1 MVHPPDLVSCLL
13 RTQGSRVLN
22 SCRSLQKVKQIHA
35 SVVVDGQELSLV
47 LASKLISFYVQF
59 DDFRSAVS
67 VLKALKEPNTFLWNS
82 VIKAHVNSGLV
93 DSGVFVYKLMRKK
106 GVPCDGYTF
115 PILSKLVLLI
125 ECGVSFAE
133 MIHCV
138 AMQMGFESDVYFCN
152 TMIEAYVKSG
162 YSGNALKLFNEMP
175 YRDLVSWTS
184 MISGFAYEGN
194 SNLAFGLFNEMRKEV
209 EPNEVTMIVML
220 QTCSTMVEGRQLHGY
235 VIRFGSLI
243 DQSLKN
249 SILKMY
255 ADFGSEDDSELL
267 FDETARRDV
276 VSWNIMTYL
285 YSSKGKIMKMADYLS
300 RMRREVQPRIET
312 LTVLIA
318 GLGQCRYPS
327 QGRQIHCLALKTGL
341 FDDILMTTLLEMYA
355 KSGDLENSS
364 KLFRE
369 VSHRNYSTWD
379 AIISG
384 WTENGHFQKA
394 LELFQQMVAVG
405 VQPRTENMRTL
416 VVACMHLGALRL
428 GKSIHGYFLRNFFS
442 ISDEGAQSLETS
454 IMNMYVRCGDIC
466 SARICFDNMLVKDLV
481 TWSSMIEG
489 LGTHGLGSEALEF
502 FHQMKAGGVEPNSVT
517 FLSLLSACSHSG
529 LLYKGCEALNS
540 MKWEF
545 GFEPDLDSRIW
556 GALLASARVHEDH
569 KVGQYA
575 AQKLLELESDNA
587 GYYTLYSNVQAS
599 LERWNDVEEVRSAMK
614 DMNLMRHPG
623 WSCLEVEGTF
633 HGFVS
638 GDRSHQQM
646 DEIHAIIDCLS
657 EMH

>member
-1 MVHPPDLVSCLL
+1 
-13 RTQGSRVLN
+13 
-22 SCRSLQKVKQIHA
+22 
-35 SVVVDGQELSLV
+35 
-47 LASKLISFYVQF
+47 
-59 DDFRSAVS
+59 
-67 VLKALKEPNTFLWNS
+67 
-82 VIKAHVNSGLV
+82 
-93 DSGVFVYKLMRKK
+93 
-106 GVPCDGYTF
+106 
-115 PILSKLVLLI
+115 
-125 ECGVSFAE
+125 

-138 AMQMGFESDVYFCN
+138 GMQMGFESDVYFCN

-220 QTCSTMVEGRQLHGY
+220 QTCSTMVEGRQLHGC

-285 YSSKGKIMKMADYLS
+285 YSSKGKIMKMADCLS
-300 RMRREVQPRIET
+300 RMRREVEPSIET

-327 QGRQIHCLALKTGL
+327 QGRQIHCLALKTRL

-489 LGTHGLGSEALEF
+489 LGTHGLGPLGSEALEF
-502 FHQMKAGGVEPNSVT
+502 FHQMKAEGIEPNSVT

-545 GFEPDLDSRIW
+545 GIEPDLGHYTCIVDLLGRSGKVKEALSTILKLVALPDSRIW
-556 GALLASARVHEDH
+556 GALLAAARVHEDH

-587 GYYTLYSNVQAS
+587 GYYTLY
-599 LERWNDVEEVRSAMK
+599 
-614 DMNLMRHPG
+614 
-623 WSCLEVEGTF
+623 
-633 HGFVS
+633 
-638 GDRSHQQM
+638 
-646 DEIHAIIDCLS
+646 
-657 EMH
+657 

>member
-1 MVHPPDLVSCLL
+1 
-13 RTQGSRVLN
+13 
-22 SCRSLQKVKQIHA
+22 
-35 SVVVDGQELSLV
+35 
-47 LASKLISFYVQF
+47 
-59 DDFRSAVS
+59 
-67 VLKALKEPNTFLWNS
+67 
-82 VIKAHVNSGLV
+82 
-93 DSGVFVYKLMRKK
+93 
-106 GVPCDGYTF
+106 
-115 PILSKLVLLI
+115 
-125 ECGVSFAE
+125 

-276 VSWNIMTYL
+276 VSWNIITYL
-285 YSSKGKIMKMADYLS
+285 YSSKGKIMKMADCLS
-300 RMRREVQPRIET
+300 RMRREVEPSIET

-327 QGRQIHCLALKTGL
+327 QGREIHCLALKTGL

-369 VSHRNYSTWD
+369 VSHTNYSTWD

-502 FHQMKAGGVEPNSVT
+502 FHQMKAEGIEPNSVT

-545 GFEPDLDSRIW
+545 GIEPDLGHYTCIVDLLGRSGKVKEALSTILKLVALPDSRIW
-556 GALLASARVHEDH
+556 GALLAAARVHEDH

-646 DEIHAIIDCLS
+646 DEIHAIIECLS
-657 EMH
+657 RNALDVGSCYCSCKFSVIGLSGYESNNKFL